1 MFCSMK
7 NFEKLLE
14 GWMLDEE
21 NGESAEKF
29 PWKVTEEQKLFL
41 KDKVSGYISS
51 REYTLVRKFRNK
63 TSVENGLDSKE
74 STCQYRIG
82 LSVENLLSMG
92 NKLVIIVWTCH
103 IFTLFG
109 GETEIC
115 CFCLYIRL
123 DRL

>member
-63 TSVENGLDSKE
+63 TSVKNGLDSKE

-109 GETEIC
+109 GKQKFAVFVCT
-115 CFCLYIRL
+115 LG
-123 DRL
+123 

>member
-74 STCQYRIG
+74 STCHYRIG
-82 LSVENLLSMG
+82 LSIGNLLSVG

-103 IFTLFG
+103 IFTLFFG
-109 GETEIC
+109 GNRNLL
-115 CFCLYIRL
+115 FLSVH
-123 DRL
+123 